1 MSRKGG
7 NEMLLKAAVAA
18 LVLAVVTPAF
28 AQAPTPIDL
37 AVMTC
42 VAPGFSPDGD
52 RFAALTSLPKER
64 CERACEATAVGCRAV
79 AKSVD
84 RCGASFLRALAKVSM
99 QACRGRGF
107 PARLCREI
115 KAEADADIDWW
126 KAQGLIER
134 DACNSEVEAL
144 CLSRCQSGQD
154 LYGSLVPAGTIRIGN
169 CEVPQGQTGDA
180 FVYLNYE
187 DLLPPARFSE
197 ELESGFSEAGRG
209 QTGQTGQI
217 GEGVRCIALPE
228 GETTYIRKGVIV
240 PRQTSGGVII
250 SSGSGGSSFSILR
263 DVSDPPQREA
273 GAVLTVRSIEGGA
286 SITASQRPVHEPLF
300 VREQAVDSIEFL
312 AE

>member
-1 MSRKGG
+1 
-7 NEMLLKAAVAA
+7 MLLKAAVAA

-42 VAPGFSPDGD
+42 VAPGFSPEGD
-52 RFAALTSLPKER
+52 RFAALAGLPKER

-84 RCGASFLRALAKVSM
+84 RCGASFLRASAKVSM

-107 PARLCREI
+107 PARMCREI
-115 KAEADADIDWW
+115 KGEAEADIDWW

-134 DACNSEVEAL
+134 DACNSEVEAV
-144 CLSRCQSGQD
+144 CLSRCQSGPD
-154 LYGSLVPAGTIRIGN
+154 LYGSLVPAGPIRIDNSG
-169 CEVPQGQTGDA
+169 VPRGQTGDA
-180 FVYLNYE
+180 LVFLNYE
-187 DLLPPARFSE
+187 GLLPSGQFSE
-197 ELESGFSEAGRG
+197 GLESGFSEAGQG
-209 QTGQTGQI
+209 QAGRI

-228 GETTYIRKGVIV
+228 GGATYIRPGIIV

-250 SSGSGGSSFSILR
+250 SSGSSGSSFSILSR
-263 DVSDPPQREA
+263 VSDPPQREA
-273 GAVLTVRSIEGGA
+273 GAVLTLRSIEGGA
-286 SITASQRPVHEPLF
+286 SITTSQRS
-300 VREQAVDSIEFL
+300 VREVSEDALEFL